1 MSKTRPKWEVVTR
14 AMARGVEVN
23 LHDGFYY
30 TFHEGQLCHKI
41 FVYKT
46 ADGQLKEE
54 PEEVQWAVSDMSLNT
69 FMKLCEQIPCDKLV
83 GIGFSSAMKSMHNSP
98 FNPTK
103 WED

>member
-1 MSKTRPKWEVVTR
+1 
-14 AMARGVEVN
+14 MA
-23 LHDGFYY
+23 LKL
-30 TFHEGQLCHKI
+30 TFMMDSTIHSTKDSCATKYLYI
-41 FVYKT
+41 KT